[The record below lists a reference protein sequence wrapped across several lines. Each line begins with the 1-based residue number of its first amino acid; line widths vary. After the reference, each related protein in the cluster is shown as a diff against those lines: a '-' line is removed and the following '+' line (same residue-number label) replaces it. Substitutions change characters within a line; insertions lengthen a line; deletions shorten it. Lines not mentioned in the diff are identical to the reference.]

1 MGCFVSKGTWETERS
16 ARDQAER
23 WARQA
28 EGRATNA
35 EGRATYAEN
44 QLAYQTGYI
53 EGVWDTVNGQ
63 LRIPYYEK
71 SSSRRFIGYDE

>member
-1 MGCFVSKGTWETERS
+1 MGCFVSRETWEAEHS
-16 ARDQAER
+16 ARGQAER
-23 WARQA
+23 RARQA
-28 EGRATNA
+28 EGRATDA
-35 EGRATYAEN
+35 EGRAAYVEN